1 MTITLQKRSYP
12 DKTKTGPIRLD
23 HNENPLGPSPLAIK
37 AAQQAL
43 LNCHRYP
50 DSHGSALKISLAAH
64 LGISP
69 DFLTLGNGSEG
80 LLELLGNTYLTTK
93 NSAVLTNYSFIG
105 IKKIIQRTG
114 AQLRIATNTY
124 QYTTAEHILAAVEPT
139 TKIIFIVNPN
149 NPTGTYINALD
160 LNYLL
165 EQLPS
170 HIFTVIDEAYAE
182 YVEASDYP
190 NTIKL
195 LSAYPNLIISRTF
208 SKFYGLAGLRL
219 GYLISHPNIAT
230 YLNSLCLAFSV
241 NSIALAAAQASLY
254 DHTHEILSLEANQQA
269 RKQLMEG
276 LKKLSLD
283 AIPSHTNFICVNVQK
298 DSSAIYKQLINDGIY
313 VRPLHDYELPN
324 HLRISIGLKNQNQQL
339 LEALYKILSQQP

>member
-1 MTITLQKRSYP
+1 MTITQQKRPYP
-12 DKTKTGPIRLD
+12 NKVRTGSIRLD

-50 DSHGSALKISLAAH
+50 DHHGSALKISLATH

-69 DFLTLGNGSEG
+69 DLITLGNGSEG
-80 LLELLGNTYLTTK
+80 LLELLGHTYLTTE

-105 IKKIIQRTG
+105 IKKIIQHTG
-114 AQLRIATNTY
+114 TQLRIATNTY

-149 NPTGTYINALD
+149 NPTGTYINSLD
-160 LNYLL
+160 LNRLL

-170 HIFTVIDEAYAE
+170 HIFAVIDEAYAE
-182 YVEASDYP
+182 YVEATDYP

-195 LSAYPNLIISRTF
+195 LSTYPNLIISRTF

-219 GYLISHPNIAT
+219 GYLISHPKIAAH
-230 YLNSLCLAFSV
+230 LNNLCLPFSV

-254 DHTHEILSLEANQQA
+254 DHAHMKLSLAVNQQG
-269 RKQLMEG
+269 RKQFMQG
-276 LKKLSLD
+276 LKKLSL
-283 AIPSHTNFICVNVQK
+283 AVIPSHANFICVNLQK
-298 DSSAIYKQLINDGIY
+298 NSLAIYKQLVSDGIY

-324 HLRISIGLKNQNQQL
+324 HLRISIGLKDQNQRL
-339 LEALYKILSQQP
+339 LEALYKILSQ